1 MSSRYQEVE
10 LTRACEAIAIP
21 YGTPITL
28 EAGIKVVIT
37 QTLGSFTVMNE
48 FGQMARIDREDA
60 DALGVELP
68 PEEKGAG
75 ADDENLS
82 LQERVMNQ
90 MKTCYDPEIPV
101 NIVELGLI
109 YRCDV
114 HEIVPGDY
122 RVEVDMTLTAP
133 GCGMGDVIRYDVER
147 KIKKLSG
154 VVEVDVQLTFEPP
167 WTAERMT
174 EEARLDLGMM

>member
-1 MSSRYQEVE
+1 MSRYQEVE
-10 LTRACEAIAIP
+10 LTRDCEAIAVP
-21 YGTPITL
+21 YGTETTV
-28 EAGIKVVIT
+28 EKGTKVVIT

-48 FGQMARIDREDA
+48 FGQMVRIEKKDA
-60 DALGVELP
+60 DALGIELSA
-68 PEEKGAG
+68 EEAEGSS
-75 ADDENLS
+75 DDESLS
-82 LQERVMNQ
+82 LEDRIWKQ
-90 MKTCYDPEIPV
+90 MKNCYDPEIPV
-101 NIVELGLI
+101 NIVELGLV

-114 HEIVPGDY
+114 KELQPGDH

-154 VVEVDVQLTFEPP
+154 VVEVDVQLTFDPP
-167 WTAERMT
+167 WSPERMT